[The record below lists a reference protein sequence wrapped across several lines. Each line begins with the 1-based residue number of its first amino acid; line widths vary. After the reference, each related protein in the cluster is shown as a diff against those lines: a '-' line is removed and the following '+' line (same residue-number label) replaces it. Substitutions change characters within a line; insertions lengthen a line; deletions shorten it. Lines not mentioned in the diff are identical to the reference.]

1 MRQLQSNNIKLYQ
14 SYISKSTINFFYFS
28 IIFLSCLISDVSSQV
43 SNPVF
48 SRANFFNNNIPQ
60 FHSYNEQTTSSSEL
74 YQNSI
79 TSYYDPQLKVSAT
92 DGYIKESATR
102 GTIVKMSPSA
112 VSENFQILVT
122 DDDLKPGMPPATYQ
136 YILTGLGATIF
147 AIDQSGYIYLN
158 SDTIVIS
165 PTNPSVYQLNIQAR
179 EVGTNPTRNSDSKT
193 IFIHVVPNKDD
204 RPIFGSTVYM
214 ANVTSFGG
222 PRPVL
227 SIKADNDYE
236 NSGMTYSIFQVSN
249 GAENNF
255 FYDHTNHQLMVNG
268 PLIPGVKYQ
277 IILEGKSVT
286 GQTSQTLIIV
296 NAETFNFKFTTPT
309 PQQPMFAITDF
320 SSKLTTT
327 IQEPSEAVQTFVTEI
342 SEATPTNTV
351 VVTLGDST
359 SFSTTYFIIVEGNED
374 EMFNINPDTG
384 SITTNKKFNS
394 HKKDIYT
401 LHIEA
406 RSKNP
411 DQHLYWTIIQI
422 GVKDENENPPI
433 FIDHK
438 PIKFSISINS
448 NSDIQNNMYI
458 GKVNVKDDDNGE
470 NGIVDLKIMPPK
482 DKLFNIDNEGYI
494 RVAGEFTTQ
503 HFGIHKINIIATDRG
518 DPPLESRTS
527 AMITIG
533 AEFVP
538 EVIETSYG
546 TTNGMSS
553 SSYNTISSETPSST
567 EIKSSESIS
576 FTIPTIPPTYFKTTE
591 KPKVTIIDYE
601 TESSNEYGTT
611 FNNKVYT
618 KIPLSTLKSTEMS
631 IEEETTTPIYTKK
644 ITNFGPFSQILT
656 NKPDFS
662 STIDTEST
670 EKSIELTKLLTT
682 IKITTI
688 PTTTPTTTTRL
699 RLAPV
704 FDPAE
709 INVVVDEND
718 GNIELA
724 RLVASYPDAKPGS
737 ITYTIISGD
746 TNLFSI
752 SSFTG
757 TLKLLK
763 PLDAESISEYTVIIG
778 TVESNV
784 LEKDNTMD
792 HTATVTIKV
801 HDIND
806 WIPNFE
812 QSEYYF
818 VLNDSVEPGTI
829 VGQVSAFD
837 QDRDAPN
844 NEIQYKLTN
853 TDGME
858 KYFGIN
864 KNNGLITLLK
874 DGKNLSGKNVTL
886 RIEAYDKGI
895 PSQSTYSDVKI
906 TINPSKSKLI
916 PKEENGFNL
925 TPQHGFI
932 QFSQRN
938 YTASV
943 SEAVRPPH
951 LVQILN
957 VVHKPVDTRFIICS
971 IYSGNF
977 RNAFGITT
985 GSDGNCELR
994 TQTILDRETVEKYL
1008 LNITV
1013 SYEGKTDYTM
1023 ISITVLD
1030 ANDNV
1035 PQFIFEEG
1043 SDMTI
1048 YFGAVSSTAPAF
1060 TRVLT
1065 VKAEDADLGNS
1076 SIVKYE
1082 LDPLSIDSK
1091 FFTIDSNTGEITIKQ
1106 SMNQISQKSRKT
1118 FYELKISACDSPISG
1133 QMLCSKADGIVN
1145 VITDANRFITT
1156 ISGAQPTHIKSHE
1169 QDIKL
1174 ALKQCSGLCTMLHVE
1189 KMREKTSNPSGNVVT
1204 DIFWYAI
1211 NPSTKRICKKQDYK
1225 KMFSHGSKELVAGR
1239 LQPWFIVENISED
1252 IKQGTDDSI
1261 DMSYISMLPEDWKSI
1276 STILIIAGVVIGF
1289 GAIIISCAVCIYH
1302 GKYNNKDSQIHSY
1315 PTIYPMPKYGTIYLP
1330 NTGGPYPIDNKLYET
1345 QISDENYTLKNSS
1358 IRSKN
1363 ILLNGGGM
1371 YDHRDTNSHYGPVSG
1386 GIQDGRII
1394 NNGIGRPSNNNNNY
1408 GRQHSIQDEGDFSIE
1423 ENMYALNAPRNLPSE
1438 NSRGIRGQISY
1449 QQHDREST
1457 FPRHSAQHHF

>member
-1 MRQLQSNNIKLYQ
+1 MRQQKSNNIKLYQ
-14 SYISKSTINFFYFS
+14 SYISKSTTLFFILP
-28 IIFLSCLISDVSSQV
+28 IIFLSCLICDVSSQV
-43 SNPVF
+43 SKPVF
-48 SRANFFNNNIPQ
+48 SRVNFFNNNIPQ
-60 FHSYNEQTTSSSEL
+60 LHSYSEQTTSSSEL
-74 YQNSI
+74 YSNLI
-79 TSYYDPQLKVSAT
+79 TSYHDPQLKISAN
-92 DGYIKESATR
+92 DGYIKEGAVR
-102 GTIVKMSPSA
+102 GTIVKLSPSE

-158 SDTIVIS
+158 SDKITIS
-165 PTNPSVYQLNIQAR
+165 QTNPSVYQLNIQAR
-179 EVGTNPTRNSDSKT
+179 EVGTTPTRNSDSKT
-193 IFIHVVPNKDD
+193 IFIHVVPTKDD
-204 RPIFGSTVYM
+204 RPIFGSPVYS

-222 PRPVL
+222 PRPIL
-227 SIKADNDYE
+227 SIKADNDYD
-236 NSGMTYSIFQVSN
+236 NSGMTYSISQVSN
-249 GAENNF
+249 DAESNF

-268 PLIPGVKYQ
+268 PLIPGTKYQ
-277 IILEGKSVT
+277 VILEAKSVT
-286 GQTSQTLIIV
+286 GQTSQILIIV
-296 NAETFNFKFTTPT
+296 TAETFNFKFTTPT

-320 SSKLTTT
+320 SSKMTTT

-342 SEATPTNTV
+342 SEATPINTV
-351 VVTLGDST
+351 VVTLGDSV
-359 SFSTTYFIIVEGNED
+359 SFSSTYFLIVEGNED
-374 EMFNINPDTG
+374 EMFSINPDTG
-384 SITTNKKFNS
+384 SITTLKKFNS

-433 FIDHK
+433 FIDPK
-438 PIKFSISINS
+438 PIKFAITIDS
-448 NSDIQNNMYI
+448 NSDLQNNMYI
-458 GKVNVKDDDNGE
+458 GKINVRDDDSGE

-482 DKLFNIDNEGYI
+482 DKLFTIDNEGYI
-494 RVAGEFTTQ
+494 RVAGDFTTQ

-518 DPPLESRTS
+518 DPPLESRIS
-527 AMITIG
+527 AMVTIG

-538 EVIETSYG
+538 DFTETSYG
-546 TTNGMSS
+546 TTNGMP
-553 SSYNTISSETPSST
+553 SSYNKITETSSST
-567 EIKSSESIS
+567 EITSSES
-576 FTIPTIPPTYFKTTE
+576 TVFKTTE
-591 KPKVTIIDYE
+591 LPKVTVTDYE
-601 TESSNEYGTT
+601 TESSNEYGITI
-611 FNNKVYT
+611 NNKVNT
-618 KIPLSTLKSTEMS
+618 KLPLSTLKSTELS
-631 IEEETTTPIYTKK
+631 TEEESTTPIYTKK

-656 NKPDFS
+656 NKPDHS
-662 STIDTEST
+662 STSNTEST
-670 EKSIELTKLLTT
+670 EKSTEISAEITKLTT
-682 IKITTI
+682 YKKS
-688 PTTTPTTTTRL
+688 TTTPTTTTTRL

-709 INVVVDEND
+709 INVIVDEND

-724 RLVASYPDAKPGS
+724 HLVASYPDAKPGS

-763 PLDAESISEYTVIIG
+763 PLDAESISEYTVIVG
-778 TVESNV
+778 TIEANV
-784 LEKDNTMD
+784 LEKDKTMD
-792 HTATVTIKV
+792 HTAKITIKV

-812 QSEYYF
+812 QNEYNF
-818 VLNDSVEPGTI
+818 ILNAGVEPGTI

-844 NEIQYKLTN
+844 NEIQYKLIN
-853 TDGME
+853 TGELD

-874 DGKNLSGKNVTL
+874 DGKQLSGKNVTL

-895 PSQSTYSDVKI
+895 PPQSTFTDVKI
-906 TINPSKSKLI
+906 KINPYESKLI
-916 PKEENGFNL
+916 PKGDNNINSQ
-925 TPQHGFI
+925 PKHGFI

-957 VVHKPVDTRFIICS
+957 VAHKPDDTRFIICS
-971 IYSGNF
+971 IASGNY

-1013 SYEGKTDYTM
+1013 SYEGKTDFTM

-1043 SDMTI
+1043 VDMSL
-1048 YFGAVSSTAPAF
+1048 YFGAVSSTSPAF

-1091 FFTIDSNTGEITIKQ
+1091 FFAIDSNTGEITIKQ

-1133 QMLCSKADGIVN
+1133 QMLCSKADAIIN
-1145 VITDANRFITT
+1145 VITDSNRFVTT
-1156 ISGAQPTHIKSHE
+1156 ISGAQPTQIKAHE
-1169 QDIKL
+1169 QDIKS
-1174 ALKQCSGLCTMLHVE
+1174 ALKQCSGLCTMLHIE
-1189 KMREKTSNPSGNVVT
+1189 KMREKTVNPSGNIVT
-1204 DIFWYAI
+1204 DIFWYAL
-1211 NPSTKRICKKQDYK
+1211 NPSTKRICKKQDFK

-1239 LQPWFIVENISED
+1239 LQPWFSVENISED
-1252 IKQGTDDSI
+1252 IKQGTDDLI
-1261 DMSYISMLPEDWKSI
+1261 DMSYSSMLPEDWKSI
-1276 STILIIAGVVIGF
+1276 STILIISGVVIGF

-1302 GKYNNKDSQIHSY
+1302 GKYNNKDSQVHSY

-1330 NTGGPYPIDNKLYET
+1330 NMGGAYPIDNKLYET
-1345 QISDENYTLKNSS
+1345 QMLDLQISDENYTLKNSS

-1371 YDHRDTNSHYGPVSG
+1371 YDQRDTNSHYGPVNG
-1386 GIQDGRII
+1386 GIQDSRMI
-1394 NNGIGRPSNNNNNY
+1394 NNGIGRPGINSNNY
-1408 GRQHSIQDEGDFSIE
+1408 GRQHSVQDEGDFSIE
-1423 ENMYALNAPRNLPSE
+1423 ENMYALNGPKNLSSE
-1438 NSRGIRGQISY
+1438 NSRGIRGQTNY

>member
-1 MRQLQSNNIKLYQ
+1 MRQHQLKSRKLHQ
-14 SYISKSTINFFYFS
+14 SYIPKFNTLFFTFP
-28 IIFLSCLISDVSSQV
+28 IIFLSCLIYDVSSQE

-48 SRANFFNNNIPQ
+48 SRVNFFNNNIPQ
-60 FHSYNEQTTSSSEL
+60 LHSYGQQTTSSSEL
-74 YQNSI
+74 YESSI
-79 TSYYDPQLKVSAT
+79 TSYHDPQLKVSSN
-92 DGYIKESATR
+92 DGYIKEGSTR
-102 GTIVKMSPSA
+102 GTIVKMSPSDN
-112 VSENFQILVT
+112 SENFQILVS

-147 AIDQSGYIYLN
+147 AIDQRGYIYLN
-158 SDTIVIS
+158 SDTIAIS
-165 PTNPSVYQLNIQAR
+165 KTNPSVYQLNIQAR
-179 EVGTNPTRNSDSKT
+179 EVGTNPTRSSDSST
-193 IFIHVVPNKDD
+193 IFIHVVPNKDN
-204 RPIFGSTVYM
+204 RPIFESPVFM

-227 SIKADNDYE
+227 AIKADNDFDG
-236 NSGMTYSIFQVSN
+236 SGMIYTISQVTN
-249 GAENNF
+249 GADTSF

-268 PLIPGVKYQ
+268 PLVPGVKYQ
-277 IILEGKSVT
+277 VILEAKSVS
-286 GQTSQTLIIV
+286 GQTSQTLIV
-296 NAETFNFKFTTPT
+296 VTAETFQFNFTTPT

-320 SSKLTTT
+320 SSKMTTS

-342 SEATPTNTV
+342 SEATPINTV
-351 VVTLGDST
+351 VVTLGDSV
-359 SFSTTYFIIVEGNED
+359 SFSTTYFVIVEGNE
-374 EMFNINPDTG
+374 EGMFNINPDTG
-384 SITTNKKFNS
+384 SITTLKKFDTQ
-394 HKKDIYT
+394 KKDIYT

-422 GVKDENENPPI
+422 GVKDENENAPI
-433 FIDHK
+433 FVDRK
-438 PIKFSISINS
+438 PIKFSITIDS
-448 NSDIQNNMYI
+448 NSDIQENMYI
-458 GKVNVKDDDNGE
+458 GKVNVKDDDSGE
-470 NGIVDLKIMPPK
+470 NGVFDLKIMPPK
-482 DKLFNIDNEGYI
+482 DKLFSIDNEGYV

-503 HFGIHKINIIATDRG
+503 HFGIHKVNVIATDRG
-518 DPPLESRTS
+518 EPPLESRTS
-527 AMITIG
+527 IMIVIG

-538 EVIETSYG
+538 EIDTKPYG
-546 TTNGMSS
+546 TTNNVPSV
-553 SSYNTISSETPSST
+553 SEST
-567 EIKSSESIS
+567 LTTDYGSSESS
-576 FTIPTIPPTYFKTTE
+576 LFTIASLPPTIFRTTQS
-591 KPKVTIIDYE
+591 PQITDYE

-611 FNNKVYT
+611 FNGKLNT
-618 KIPLSTLKSTEMS
+618 RMPPSTVMSTETS
-631 IEEETTTPIYTKK
+631 TEEETTTPMYTKK
-644 ITNFGPFSQILT
+644 ITNLGPFSQILT
-656 NKPDFS
+656 NKPE
-662 STIDTEST
+662 STITTDYEST
-670 EKSIELTKLLTT
+670 ETSTEL
-682 IKITTI
+682 
-688 PTTTPTTTTRL
+688 TTTPSTTIRTTTTPTTTTTRL

-709 INVVVDEND
+709 INVVVDENE

-724 RLVASYPDAKPGS
+724 RLEASYPDAKSGS
-737 ITYTIISGD
+737 ITYTMLSGD

-763 PLDAESISEYTVIIG
+763 PLDAESISEYTIIIG

-784 LEKDNTMD
+784 LERDDTMD
-792 HTATVTIKV
+792 HTATVTVKV

-812 QSEYYF
+812 QNEYNF
-818 VLNDSVEPGTI
+818 ILGAGVEPGTI

-844 NEIQYKLTN
+844 NEIQYKLVN

-864 KNNGLITLLK
+864 KINGLITLLK
-874 DGKNLSGKNVTL
+874 DGKDLSGKNVTL
-886 RIEAYDKGI
+886 RIEAYDKGT

-906 TINPSKSKLI
+906 TINPSESKLI
-916 PKEENGFNL
+916 PKEQNSFNL
-925 TPQHGFI
+925 TPQQGVI

-938 YTASV
+938 YTSSV

-951 LVQILN
+951 LVQILSVTN
-957 VVHKPVDTRFIICS
+957 KPKDTRFIICS

-985 GSDGNCELR
+985 GNDGNCELR
-994 TQTILDRETVEKYL
+994 TQTALDRETVEKYL

-1013 SYEGKTDYTM
+1013 AYEGKTDYAM

-1043 SDMTI
+1043 SEITS
-1048 YFGAVSSTAPAF
+1048 YFGAVASNAPAF

-1065 VKAEDADLGNS
+1065 AKAEDSDLGNS
-1076 SIVKYE
+1076 SIVRYE

-1091 FFTIDSNTGEITIKQ
+1091 FFTIDSSTGEITIKQ
-1106 SMNQISQKSRKT
+1106 SMNQISQKSRKA

-1133 QMLCSKADGIVN
+1133 QMLCSKADAIVN
-1145 VITDANRFITT
+1145 VVTDINRFITT
-1156 ISGAQPTHIKSHE
+1156 ISGAQPTHIKAHE

-1189 KMREKTSNPSGNVVT
+1189 KMRERTVNPSGNVVT
-1204 DIFWYAI
+1204 DIIWYAI
-1211 NPSTKRICKKQDYK
+1211 NPSTKRICKKQD
-1225 KMFSHGSKELVAGR
+1225 FSKLFTQSSKELVAGK
-1239 LQPWFIVENISED
+1239 LQPWFAVENIVED
-1252 IKQGTDDSI
+1252 IKQNQEDSI
-1261 DMSYISMLPEDWKSI
+1261 DMSYISIFPENWKSI

-1289 GAIIISCAVCIYH
+1289 GAIIISCAVCIYY
-1302 GKYNNKDSQIHSY
+1302 GRYSNKDSQVHSY

-1330 NTGGPYPIDNKLYET
+1330 NGGGPYPIDNKMYET

-1363 ILLNGGGM
+1363 ILLNGGM
-1371 YDHRDTNSHYGPVSG
+1371 YEQRDSNSHYGPVNG
-1386 GIQDGRII
+1386 VLQDGRMM
-1394 NNGIGRPSNNNNNY
+1394 NNGIGRPNNNY
-1408 GRQHSIQDEGDFSIE
+1408 GRQHSIHDEGDFSIE
-1423 ENMYALNAPRNLPSE
+1423 ENMYALNGPRNLPSE
-1438 NSRGIRGQISY
+1438 NSRMMRGQMSY
-1449 QQHDREST
+1449 QQQDTESS